1 MHPAIR
7 VSLLAIFFATAPFA
21 ASQNLAAADDEPAAR
36 ALIERYTAALVAQDM
51 AALRAV
57 IHPQVLA
64 CITDDNRDY
73 FDFMFAKD
81 LGEGPI
87 VAAKHKIARMGP
99 PSDLSAFMPA
109 DLFTYPVP
117 PAYEFQLDAR
127 KGYRFLTLVRT
138 IAPHEGAWFVLLPC
152 PTAKGAEMVREKLKQ
167 RAADEAR
174 ARQLAAGLKDPILSE
189 IKGLI
194 AEKGRVSAAK
204 RYSEAAG
211 VDLTTATNV
220 VDIVEP
226 WRD

>member
-1 MHPAIR
+1 MSGRGAFGAGR
-7 VSLLAIFFATAPFA
+7 VLVWEIGRAPRNSRQFARHLFRHRSVA

-109 DLFTYPVP
+109 DLFTYPV
-117 PAYEFQLDAR
+117 
-127 KGYRFLTLVRT
+127 
-138 IAPHEGAWFVLLPC
+138 
-152 PTAKGAEMVREKLKQ
+152 
-167 RAADEAR
+167 
-174 ARQLAAGLKDPILSE
+174 
-189 IKGLI
+189 
-194 AEKGRVSAAK
+194 
-204 RYSEAAG
+204 
-211 VDLTTATNV
+211 
-220 VDIVEP
+220 
-226 WRD
+226 